1 MIHFDHVTKKYPD
14 GTVGMRNL
22 DLKIEQGE
30 FVSIIG
36 RSGAGKSTMLRL
48 INGMILPS
56 EGKVHVLGHHIGHH
70 ESHRKLRL
78 VRREIGFVFQQFNL
92 INTHTVLSNVL
103 MGRVGYMGCV
113 RGVLGM
119 FSEEDIEAAKKVIE
133 EVGLKEQTHKRVD
146 QISGG
151 QQQRVGIA
159 RALLQQPKIILADE
173 PMASLDPKLS
183 EIVLDLLFKFNQERK
198 ITVLV
203 NVHVLELAK
212 RHATRII
219 GLRRGELVFDGGAA
233 ALTNDEVGRVY
244 AD

>member
-1 MIHFDHVTKKYPD
+1 SPRQETGRLGDGSRARETVHGDPDRQIADAYRRRAMIHFEHVTKKYPD
-14 GTVGMRNL
+14 GTLAMRDL

-70 ESHRKLRL
+70 ESHRKLRM

-92 INTHTVLSNVL
+92 IETHTVLSNVL

-119 FSEEDIEAAKKVIE
+119 
-133 EVGLKEQTHKRVD
+133 
-146 QISGG
+146 
-151 QQQRVGIA
+151 
-159 RALLQQPKIILADE
+159 
-173 PMASLDPKLS
+173 
-183 EIVLDLLFKFNQERK
+183 
-198 ITVLV
+198 
-203 NVHVLELAK
+203 
-212 RHATRII
+212 
-219 GLRRGELVFDGGAA
+219 
-233 ALTNDEVGRVY
+233 
-244 AD
+244 